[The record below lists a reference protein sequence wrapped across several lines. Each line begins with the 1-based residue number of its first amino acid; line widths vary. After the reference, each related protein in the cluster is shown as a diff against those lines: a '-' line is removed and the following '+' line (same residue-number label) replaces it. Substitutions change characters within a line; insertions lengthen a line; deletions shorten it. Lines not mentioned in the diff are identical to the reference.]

1 MPLSGAVLP
10 LRTGHRAAYWALAAV
25 CLFWGTTYLG
35 IRIALES
42 FPPFT
47 LVALRFICSGSL
59 LLLGARLLGYE
70 LPHGRQWLESTA
82 HGCLTV
88 GVGTGCL
95 VLAET
100 HIVSSLA
107 ALFVAVGPF
116 WNVGIEALMPG
127 GERLHKP
134 AIAGMLVGL
143 AGVLILVVPDA
154 LRDGFQGPVLLGFGI
169 IQIGACGW
177 AIGSSLLRQHQTRA
191 NPIVSGGVQQL
202 GAGLVFLLPAWI
214 ETHWFAAPV
223 HWDTQGISAIA
234 YLVVFGSIVGYSAYV
249 YSLSHLPV
257 AMVSIYNY
265 VNPMVAAGLG
275 WLFYRERFGRREF
288 SALVVILVGV
298 GLVKWATAQKVPRA

>member
-1 MPLSGAVLP
+1 MSLSATGPTAP
-10 LRTGHRAAYWALAAV
+10 SGHRAAYWALAAV

-47 LVALRFICSGSL
+47 LVALRFVSSGSL
-59 LLLGARLLGYE
+59 LLIGARLFGYE
-70 LPHGRQWLESTA
+70 MPHGRQWLQSIW

-100 HIVSSLA
+100 HISSSLA

-116 WNVGIEALMPG
+116 WNVGVEALMPG

-143 AGVLILVVPDA
+143 AGVLLLVVPDA
-154 LRDGFQGPVLLGFGI
+154 MRDGLQGPVLLGFGI
-169 IQIGACGW
+169 IQVGAFGW
-177 AIGSSLLRQHQTRA
+177 ALGSSLLRQHQTRA

-202 GAGLVFLLPAWI
+202 GAGLVFLIPAWI
-214 ETHWFAAPV
+214 ETHWFGAPV
-223 HWDTQGISAIA
+223 HWDAQGIGAIA

-257 AMVSIYNY
+257 ALVSIYNY

-275 WLFYRERFGRREF
+275 WLFYRERFGRRELL
-288 SALVVILVGV
+288 AMIVILVGV
-298 GLVKWATAQKVPRA
+298 GLVKWATARKSQS